1 MRLQHVR
8 FWLNNDDMEP
18 RWIIC
23 AYIGQGFLD
32 LRVGRH
38 RWRLHRG

>member
-8 FWLNNDDMEP
+8 FRGDNDMEP

-23 AYIGQGFLD
+23 AYIGEGFLD
-32 LRVGRH
+32 LRIGRH
-38 RWRLHRG
+38 RWRLHLK